1 MTSPRKRRPNFE
13 PFWRQQR
20 RGQTPLWQF
29 DLPDSERLAFAPLS
43 MRNYRVLHRL
53 FAHEANP
60 FFRDYYTDTAAL
72 RDYAFGQMY
81 YGRFSGKHG
90 VHDWFIRS
98 RRDRRYVGILHLF
111 DLSLETYRN
120 SHQTC
125 TIGFAVAEGYR
136 RQGIAREAAA
146 HLLRFLF
153 GEGGMRRVR
162 AFAYP
167 DNAPS
172 QALLR
177 SLGFV
182 EVPDRRDEFRH
193 FECGRATA

>member
-1 MTSPRKRRPNFE
+1 MTPARKRRPSFE
-13 PFWRQQR
+13 TFWRQQR
-20 RGQTPLWQF
+20 RGQTPLWQL
-29 DLPDSERLAFAPLS
+29 DLPDSERLAFTPLS

-72 RDYAFGQMY
+72 RDYAFGQVY
-81 YGRFSGKHG
+81 CGRFSGKHG
-90 VHDWFIRS
+90 VHDWFIYS

-111 DLSLETYRN
+111 DLSRETFLDA
-120 SHQTC
+120 HQTC

-153 GEGGMRRVR
+153 GKCGMHCVQ
-162 AFAYP
+162 AFAHP
-167 DNAPS
+167 DNGPS

-182 EVPDRRDEFRH
+182 EVPERRDEFLH
-193 FECGRATA
+193 FEYGLLMN